1 MAPFDPPS
9 VLALALAAALMMLL
23 TVLSARRRRDAPRG
37 ARQGS
42 PDTTAPR
49 FLPQAVRVLAA
60 AERQAFCALREAMPS
75 CLILAQVP
83 LTRFLRV
90 ESGQARWLQ
99 QVSGMSADLLVC
111 DSGSRVLL
119 AISVRSPAA
128 SEASRR
134 RHDRMSRLLKAA
146 GIKVLSWNEEAL
158 PDVASI
164 RAQLVPLLAPATSQ
178 SPLHRSTPA
187 GTMSS
192 KPLIP
197 VADVLANYDDDS
209 GDRSMEPVASAL
221 FDEFEPDL
229 PLPSK
234 R

>member
-1 MAPFDPPS
+1 MATFDPPS

-23 TVLSARRRRDAPRG
+23 TVLSARRRREAPRA

-42 PDTTAPR
+42 ADTSAPR

-60 AERQAFCALREAMPS
+60 AERQALGALREAMPS

-90 ESGQARWLQ
+90 ESGQTRWLQ

-119 AISVRSPAA
+119 AISVRSPHA

-158 PDVASI
+158 PDVSAI
-164 RAQLVPLLAPATSQ
+164 RAQLVPLLMSATGH
-178 SPLHRSTPA
+178 SPLQRSIPA
-187 GTMSS
+187 GPASG

-197 VADVLANYDDDS
+197 IADVLADGDDDI
-209 GDRSMEPVASAL
+209 GDGSTEPVASAL

-229 PLPSK
+229 PMPSK